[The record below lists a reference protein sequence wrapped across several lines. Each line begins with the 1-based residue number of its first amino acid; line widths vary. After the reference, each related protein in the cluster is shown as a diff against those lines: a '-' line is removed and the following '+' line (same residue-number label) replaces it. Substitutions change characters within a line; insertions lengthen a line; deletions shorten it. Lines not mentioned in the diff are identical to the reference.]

1 MSGYTTNGMTVATP
15 PLTGNEQAAFDTQ
28 LPAGETPE
36 TVAITLNQI
45 RGFYRAPATLTS
57 GTIVNTNA
65 LLGDFFILP
74 LATNTTLANPTNL
87 QAGQSWRVEVDQDT
101 VGARTMAFGTLYKF
115 SGSSTLTTTASAIDL
130 LTFTYDGTQILG
142 TLSAKF
148 A

>member
-1 MSGYTTNGMTVATP
+1 MSGFSTNGMVVAVP
-15 PLTGNEQAAFDTQ
+15 PLTGNEQVAFDTQ

-36 TVAITLNQI
+36 TEAITVNML
-45 RGFYRAPATLTS
+45 RGFYRAPVTLTS

-65 LLGDFFILP
+65 LLGDLFVLP

-87 QAGQSWRVEVDQDT
+87 QAGQGWKVEVDQDT

-115 SGSSTLTTTASAIDL
+115 SGASTLTTTASAIDMFS
-130 LTFTYDGTQILG
+130 FTYDGTNILG
-142 TLSAKF
+142 TLSVKF